1 MLKEMIFQIKGNLTN
16 LTMSTSSQPLSRG
29 VERKDLEK
37 MKEDVSNLNKSMEES
52 RMDLTRFIMQTNM
65 QSQVAKNLEKEAL
78 CKAKLEALKKL
89 FRDETET

>member
-1 MLKEMIFQIKGNLTN
+1 
-16 LTMSTSSQPLSRG
+16 MSTSSQPLTRG

>member
-1 MLKEMIFQIKGNLTN
+1 
-16 LTMSTSSQPLSRG
+16 MSSSSQPLSRG

>member
-1 MLKEMIFQIKGNLTN
+1 
-16 LTMSTSSQPLSRG
+16 
-29 VERKDLEK
+29 

>member
-1 MLKEMIFQIKGNLTN
+1 
-16 LTMSTSSQPLSRG
+16 MSTSSQSLSRG

>member
-1 MLKEMIFQIKGNLTN
+1 
-16 LTMSTSSQPLSRG
+16 MSSSSQPLSRG

-52 RMDLTRFIMQTNM
+52 RMDLTRFIMQSNM

>member
-1 MLKEMIFQIKGNLTN
+1 
-16 LTMSTSSQPLSRG
+16 MSTSSQPLSRG

>member
-1 MLKEMIFQIKGNLTN
+1 
-16 LTMSTSSQPLSRG
+16 MSTSSQSLSRG

-89 FRDETET
+89 FRDEKET